1 MKKYYSKQDL
11 WSLFLICA
19 FPLHFWTLLLAFRD
33 VSWVAERTN
42 FWDAIGVVSYGMI
55 FAFFESLLFFLAASF
70 CGLLI
75 SQWWGKDRRLA
86 ITSMLVL
93 VLALWAILTQLVVLQ
108 SWDAPDVLL
117 GFLVRSAHPLRN
129 IYFIIL
135 FFIVPS
141 VVLPILIIY
150 KNDKIL
156 RIILDMVDRVSLLTI
171 VYLLVDF
178 MALIIVLIRNVG

>member
-55 FAFFESLLFFLAASF
+55 FAFVESLLFFLLASF

-75 SQWWGKDRRLA
+75 SQWWGKEKRLA
-86 ITSMLVL
+86 ITSILVL
-93 VLALWAILTQLVVLQ
+93 VLALWAMLGQLVALQ
-108 SWDAPDVLL
+108 DWDVPDLLL
-117 GFLVRSAHPLRN
+117 GFLVGSAHPLRN
-129 IYFIIL
+129 IYIIIL
-135 FFIVPS
+135 SFIVPS
-141 VVLPILIIY
+141 VVLPILIVY
-150 KNDKIL
+150 KSEKIL
-156 RIILDMVDRVSLLTI
+156 RIILDMVDRVSLLTL
-171 VYLLVDF
+171 VYLLLDF
-178 MALIIVLIRNVG
+178 MALVIVIIRNI